1 MLLAVLERF
10 DFRTDVLMEALSQHK
25 YDQLVKSK
33 KKEARVELIKRHDFL
48 EVIKVNTG
56 IDLVELGDGVL
67 VDVLS

>member
-1 MLLAVLERF
+1 
-10 DFRTDVLMEALSQHK
+10 MEALSQHK